1 MFRRKVAI
9 FLLLAFA
16 ALSFGNTLLLLDYQL
31 NPRNYV
37 KNCVNKYRPSLH
49 CKGQCQ
55 LMKKIRAK
63 EEKEKKET
71 GSRAEINIVLFAPVQ
86 ESTQHIIPLTRHR
99 ITEKN
104 QAASCQPGFHSSIFQ
119 PPRC

>member
-1 MFRRKVAI
+1 MFRRKVAL

-37 KNCVNKYRPSLH
+37 RNCVNKYRPSLH

-55 LMKKIRAK
+55 LMKKIKVK
-63 EEKEKKET
+63 EEKEKKES
-71 GSRAEINIVLFAPVQ
+71 GSRTEINIVLFAPVQ
-86 ESTQHIIPLTRHR
+86 ETMPNTIPLSLPS
-99 ITEKN
+99 ITE
-104 QAASCQPGFHSSIFQ
+104 QELPEPCHAGFHSSVFQ